1 MTKKLTRHL
10 LLIVV
15 LGVMS
20 ISFLFDW
27 MGLKNLGLFNFLGY
41 VHEGLSVL
49 VIWLIYL
56 YLKSLHWFNNKSVQY
71 NLKIIVINLLT
82 IYGLIF
88 LLKQI
93 FNPQFVTVGFPPQ
106 TEDLKTIIYSNL
118 VSLIGLFSMVGFI
131 LALRNLIFYKPKKN
145 TRIYFYSS
153 LFFLIVTAILTS
165 ALKTPLDLTFSGN
178 GIYNNSTFVLTLI
191 FLFLLSL
198 RNSWITYLSRK
209 EKFYYT
215 FLSFFFLW
223 GVSYIFDYAYELPV
237 AYHSLAQAVFIN
249 GSWFFLFFYTLTS
262 LVYLLLQL
270 PTARIFERK
279 MQEVSSL
286 QNLTRAI
293 SVEMDTEKLT
303 NLITH
308 MIIDVTGSHVSWIE
322 IFNPQQNQLKVLAT
336 KNLLVQDVSK
346 LQKGALKQ
354 LRDQILKDRKTFVLN
369 ELTGT
374 QKKDYFQGFRSKINS
389 LVITP
394 IIGAKNQFMGLLYAG
409 KSSVLGFDPD
419 DVNLLEAFA
428 NQVAIA
434 LENADLLQKS
444 FERERLEKEL
454 QIAREVQLRL
464 LPQTL
469 PQLKAYQLTTETIT
483 AYEVGGDY
491 YDFISGNDANQ
502 LGIVIGDV
510 SGKGTSAAFY
520 MAEVKGII
528 QAIAQQ
534 KHSPYDILSY
544 TNKVLSASLEKKS
557 FITLTFAV
565 LDTANHQLKF
575 ARAGHCPLIHF
586 KAKAG
591 QIMYHQPKGIA
602 VGLDRGQIFQ
612 DSLQEHHVEVDLGDV
627 LVFYTDGLS
636 EAMNQEHDEYTEER
650 LAAILKQ
657 YADQPVEIIKEKL
670 IEDVFKFVGDHHLHD
685 DLTLILLKRIE

>member
-10 LLIVV
+10 LLIAV

-20 ISFLFDW
+20 VSFLFDW
-27 MGLKNLGLFNFLGY
+27 VGLKNLGLFNFLGY

-49 VIWLIYL
+49 VIWLAYL
-56 YLKSLHWFNNKSVQY
+56 YFKSLHFFNKKNVQY
-71 NLKIIVINLLT
+71 NLKLIVINLVSV
-82 IYGLIF
+82 YGLVFI
-88 LLKQI
+88 LKLI

-106 TEDLKTIIYSNL
+106 TDDLKTIIYSNL
-118 VSLIGLFSMVGFI
+118 VSLIGVFSMVGFI

-153 LFFLIVTAILTS
+153 LSFLILTAILTS
-165 ALKTPLDLTFSGN
+165 VLKTPLDLSFSGN
-178 GIYNNSTFVLTLI
+178 GIYNNGTFVVTLI

-215 FLSFFFLW
+215 FLSFLFLW

-249 GSWFFLFFYTLTS
+249 GSWFFLFFYSLTS
-262 LVYLLLQL
+262 LIYLLLQL

-279 MQEVSSL
+279 MQEVNSL

-293 SVEMDTEKLT
+293 SVEMDTKKLT
-303 NLITH
+303 NLITN

-322 IFNPQQNQLKVLAT
+322 LFNPQKNQLQVLAA

-346 LQKGALKQ
+346 LKHGALKE
-354 LRDQILKDRKTFVLN
+354 LSLQILNDKRTLVLN
-369 ELTGT
+369 ELTT
-374 QKKDYFQGFRSKINS
+374 AQKAEYFQGFRSKINS

-394 IIGAKNQFMGLLYAG
+394 IIGAQKQFLGLLYAG

-469 PQLKAYQLTTETIT
+469 PQIKAYQLTTKTIT

-491 YDFISGNDANQ
+491 FDFIPRSDAQQ

-528 QAIAQQ
+528 QAIARQE
-534 KHSPYDILSY
+534 HSPFNILSY
-544 TNKVLSASLEKKS
+544 TNKVLSATLERKS

-565 LDTANHQLKF
+565 LDSQRHQLKF
-575 ARAGHCPLIHF
+575 ARAGHCPLVHF
-586 KAKAG
+586 KAKNA
-591 QIMYHQPKGIA
+591 QIIYHQPAGIA

-612 DSLQEHHVEVDLGDV
+612 DSLQEHHIDIGLGDV

-636 EAMNQEHDEYTEER
+636 EAMNHKHDEYTEER

-670 IEDVFKFVGDHHLHD
+670 IEDVFKFVGNHHLHD

>member
-1 MTKKLTRHL
+1 MTKKLTRHF
-10 LLIVV
+10 LLIAI

-20 ISFLFDW
+20 VSFLFDW
-27 MGLKNLGLFNFLGY
+27 GGLKNLGLFNLLGY

-49 VIWLIYL
+49 VIWLVYL
-56 YLKSLHWFNNKSVQY
+56 YLKSLHLFNNKNVQY
-71 NLKIIVINLLT
+71 NLKLIVINLISVYVLVFALK
-82 IYGLIF
+82 LIF
-88 LLKQI
+88 Q
-93 FNPQFVTVGFPPQ
+93 PQFVTIGFPPQ
-106 TEDLKTIIYSNL
+106 TNDLKTIIYSNL

-153 LFFLIVTAILTS
+153 LFFLILTAILTS
-165 ALKTPLDLTFSGN
+165 VLKAPLDLSFSGN
-178 GIYNNSTFVLTLI
+178 GIYNNGTFVLTLI

-209 EKFYYT
+209 EKLYYT
-215 FLSFFFLW
+215 FIAILILW

-262 LVYLLLQL
+262 LIYLMLQL

-293 SVEMDTEKLT
+293 SVEMDTNKLT
-303 NLITH
+303 NLITN
-308 MIIDVTGSHVSWIE
+308 MIINVTGSHVSWIE
-322 IFNPQQNQLKVLAT
+322 LLNPHENRLQVLAT
-336 KNLLVQDVSK
+336 KNLLLQDVSK
-346 LQKGALKQ
+346 LKNGALKQ
-354 LRDQILKDRKTFVLN
+354 LSTQILNDKKTLVLN
-369 ELTGT
+369 ELTT
-374 QKKDYFQGFRSKINS
+374 AQKNEYFQGFRSKINS

-394 IIGAKNQFMGLLYAG
+394 IIGAQNQFLGLLYAG

-454 QIAREVQLRL
+454 QIAREVQMRL

-491 YDFISGNDANQ
+491 FDFIPRTDANQ

-528 QAIAQQ
+528 QSIARQN
-534 KHSPYDILSY
+534 HSPAEILGY
-544 TNKVLSASLEKKS
+544 TNKVLATSLEKKS
-557 FITLTFAV
+557 FITLTFAI
-565 LDTANHQLKF
+565 LDSQRHQLKF
-575 ARAGHCPLIHF
+575 ARAGHCPLVHF
-586 KAKAG
+586 KAKNG
-591 QIMYHQPKGIA
+591 QIIYHQPAGIA
-602 VGLDRGQIFQ
+602 VGLDRGQIFK
-612 DSLQEHHVEVDLGDV
+612 DSLQEHLIDIDLGDV

-636 EAMNQEHDEYTEER
+636 EAMNGKLDEYTEVR
-650 LAAILKQ
+650 LADILKQ
-657 YADQPVEIIKEKL
+657 FADQPVEIIKKRL